1 MTDFLE
7 DMFIGGGDPF
17 AGMEEIDAIEDF
29 EHGDVAGGIEHE
41 LLADFLQYNRVLSA
55 GIPLLVCTYGPLAPT
70 VEQLPCTEKVIG
82 SNPMRSTER
91 KDKVATE
98 SW

>member
-41 LLADFLQYNRVLSA
+41 LLADFL
-55 GIPLLVCTYGPLAPT
+55 
-70 VEQLPCTEKVIG
+70 
-82 SNPMRSTER
+82 
-91 KDKVATE
+91 
-98 SW
+98 